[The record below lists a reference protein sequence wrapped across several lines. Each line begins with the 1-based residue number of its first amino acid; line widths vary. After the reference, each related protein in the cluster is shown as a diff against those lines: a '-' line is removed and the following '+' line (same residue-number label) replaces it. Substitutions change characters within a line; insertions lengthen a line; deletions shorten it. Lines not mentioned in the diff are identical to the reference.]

1 MQLDGIGKNG
11 WVMAAT
17 PRIMEPSTT
26 KGPHMRV
33 EELPHEFEVDAEV
46 PEAVPAVAEYD
57 ETAEAGRQDGDSES
71 DDDVLDDDGPL
82 VPPTPRTLAEPASTR
97 AT

>member
-17 PRIMEPSTT
+17 PRIMEPSTA

-46 PEAVPAVAEYD
+46 PEAVPAVA
-57 ETAEAGRQDGDSES
+57 AEAMERSSSGRYYSAYQ
-71 DDDVLDDDGPL
+71 
-82 VPPTPRTLAEPASTR
+82 R
-97 AT
+97 